1 MKVMGSLE
9 AETEEEKGEF
19 WFSNLGLPL
28 NDKYRPIYE
37 KYYDLR
43 KTMSDFRGS
52 YQA

>member
-1 MKVMGSLE
+1 MGSLE

-37 KYYDLR
+37 KYYAER
-43 KTMSDFRGS
+43 KTSKDIKGKHHEK
-52 YQA
+52 